1 MGEIVENPS
10 VVEKM
15 TKHPPSG
22 WAENLD
28 FRGFEFW
35 YFKFGHFD
43 RLQAWTSATR
53 TMAENYSGLAN
64 SSIQLATDLISRGR
78 NMFDDARI
86 RAGNDTNRAVKAVN
100 TAIEAIRNSSQP
112 VNQTLQQVA
121 ADLAQ
126 SAQRL
131 SAGLRT
137 LMNQTSS
144 AAETSVQAVTSDEF
158 RQKAEQSLQKLLT
171 NMNRL
176 RDSVARVTENTATNL
191 NENLENNEII
201 QNVSTSLTNEYEA
214 LQNQIAELRRRANV
228 SS

>member
-1 MGEIVENPS
+1 
-10 VVEKM
+10 
-15 TKHPPSG
+15 
-22 WAENLD
+22 
-28 FRGFEFW
+28 
-35 YFKFGHFD
+35 
-43 RLQAWTSATR
+43 
-53 TMAENYSGLAN
+53 MAENYSGLAN

-144 AAETSVQAVTSDEF
+144 AAETSVQTVTSDEF

-176 RDSVARVTENTATNL
+176 RDSVARVTDNTATNL